1 MERLFL
7 GEAGDIVEIVYKAS
21 TKQGDQQSR
30 TATGVKARRNA
41 THNAKRIIVATGAA
55 ACSLVLSLGT
65 QVVTKSW
72 SVAHVNLTEKE
83 ASARRSIPGTYARDL
98 GFFFEPEYG
107 TNLLKLCP
115 VEGGFVNTDPET
127 GVSHP
132 SDYIIDYIPGTLN
145 SIVLLSGD
153 LGHGF
158 KMFPLVGSWVRAPLE
173 PEDGNQN
180 ISRWRWKNPDTS
192 SGGNWSDAVS
202 WRIGG
207 SKEFRDIRPMQSKAL
222 L

>member
-1 MERLFL
+1 M
-7 GEAGDIVEIVYKAS
+7 
-21 TKQGDQQSR
+21 
-30 TATGVKARRNA
+30 
-41 THNAKRIIVATGAA
+41 ATGAA

-98 GFFFEPEYG
+98 SFFFEPEYG

-132 SDYIIDYIPGTLN
+132 SGTLEESHFMLAN
-145 SIVLLSGD
+145 DKRRIRKLLAQN
-153 LGHGF
+153 LPTLANRPLIN
-158 KMFPLVGSWVRAPLE
+158 KMLC
-173 PEDGNQN
+173 
-180 ISRWRWKNPDTS
+180 
-192 SGGNWSDAVS
+192 
-202 WRIGG
+202 
-207 SKEFRDIRPMQSKAL
+207 
-222 L
+222 